1 MELEKL
7 CLPAVNRSQKDS
19 NKDSDKDKDKDKYC
33 TWWNWKSFVF
43 QLLAID
49 DNCQVVEG
57 GVDCH
62 AAVDPCHLLDR
73 S

>member
-19 NKDSDKDKDKDKYC
+19 NKDKDKDKDKDKYC
-33 TWWNWKSFVF
+33 TWRNWESFVF
-43 QLLAID
+43 QLLPVNND
-49 DNCQVVEG
+49 SQVVEG

-62 AAVDPCHLLDR
+62 TAVDPGHWQDW